1 MWHCCTVGTLTPT
14 AVRARAR
21 QPRPGAGY
29 RRTVRVAVA
38 GGPRG
43 ISHCLRGSRG
53 TAPFF
58 WSGIALRR
66 RSASCKA
73 NGHHLGARTTAQR
86 ACRVLHLELAIG
98 PVEDDQG
105 SSASLGGTVARRAIG
120 TYRNRSVRSWERF
133 PASPPPLPFCAPGV
147 LVAGWCC
154 EVRRN
159 RNILFSFP
167 VRVRLRNRMHGQ

>member
-1 MWHCCTVGTLTPT
+1 VDGPCCCSW
-14 AVRARAR
+14 RAAR
-21 QPRPGAGY
+21 DFALFTR
-29 RRTVRVAVA
+29 
-38 GGPRG
+38 
-43 ISHCLRGSRG
+43 ISGNC
-53 TAPFF
+53 AFF